1 MLHTSLFWHIKN
13 NMSDGN
19 LPEYQFSPF
28 YRVRRILMILRL
40 CFGFPLTSRNVA
52 FSEMSFK
59 PCKEYTR
66 YVAFFSFFIVSI
78 SFVMF
83 KTKELNNLESYVDT
97 FHHYFEGIGFTVY
110 DSIMFHSTPYLNMIS
125 TIFYLYAFK
134 NNFVKINKI
143 CTKLTV
149 MNKSL
154 NQLMNENGIPTKRTV
169 HEKSTRVIV
178 LGITFSIL
186 IQCTHVA
193 IWSLALENGVL
204 GSSATSMFEKYL
216 VSIAFVIY
224 NLCWTYPTIAMSADF
239 IAYHILNEIKHC
251 FESWNRIFKHV
262 NKKHCT
268 SNRLVAKESK
278 EADATENIDTHR

>member
-1 MLHTSLFWHIKN
+1 MADS
-13 NMSDGN
+13 N
-19 LPEYQFSPF
+19 LPEHQFSPF
-28 YRVRRILMILRL
+28 YRVRRILIILRL

-52 FSEMSFK
+52 VTEMSFQ

-66 YVAFFSFFIVSI
+66 YVAFLSFFIASI

-83 KTKELNNLESYVDT
+83 KIKELKNLESYVET

-125 TIFYLYAFK
+125 TVFYLYAFR

-149 MNKSL
+149 INKSL
-154 NQLMNENGIPTKRTV
+154 NQLMNKNGIPSKGFVR
-169 HEKSTRVIV
+169 EKSMRVII
-178 LGITFSIL
+178 LGIIFSIL
-186 IQCTHVA
+186 IQSTHVA
-193 IWSLALENGVL
+193 IWSFALENGVL
-204 GSSATSMFEKYL
+204 GSSTTSIWEKYL

-224 NLCWTYPTIAMSADF
+224 NICWTYPCIAMSADF

-251 FESWNRIFKHV
+251 FENWNRIFKHV
-262 NKKHCT
+262 TKKQSAH
-268 SNRLVAKESK
+268 NQLVREEKKEG
-278 EADATENIDTHR
+278 DLMENIDTHR